1 MFEALAYGFGVI
13 VLYWLF
19 DKESRKPL
27 DEHEKLANRIWESAN
42 GGSPSDKVLLQ
53 MHQNLNAARSQR
65 ATRNTEVLIL
75 LLVIAFLVDAAGVAY
90 WQR

>member
-27 DEHEKLANRIWESAN
+27 DEHEKLVNRIWESAS
-42 GGSPSDKVLLQ
+42 GGSPSDKVLLEMQ
-53 MHQNLNAARSQR
+53 QNLNAARSQR
-65 ATRNTEVLIL
+65 VTRNTVVLIL